1 MGVSP
6 APCSPGISPPPCPCP
21 LRVPKGVLCPQAQH
35 RSAPAALAIIIIIII
50 INNNKQ
56 PSIKKP
62 LSQLLRGC
70 PDWEEEEEESRMK
83 QVVVEEELDPE
94 KGCCGS
100 GCCKPGCCCWP
111 CALCCP
117 KCHLPRCSKCPACKN
132 CGNCCGGCGSCLK
145 RAFCFLPRL
154 LCWLP
159 RKLLSCGHLR
169 CLLITLVV
177 VVLLVVIVAGI
188 LLMWLRVGQQQAETV
203 LRGGLQRGLAWEEDV
218 ATFYLDGGAGDPAT
232 VIYDYKNLLVTYR
245 SRLHHSCY
253 VTRVDKDN
261 IPGLDAVTQT
271 FQRRQAEQRLSLPLA
286 DPSLLGITS
295 SILCSIL
302 PIYWA

>member
-1 MGVSP
+1 M
-6 APCSPGISPPPCPCP
+6 
-21 LRVPKGVLCPQAQH
+21 
-35 RSAPAALAIIIIIII
+35 
-50 INNNKQ
+50 
-56 PSIKKP
+56 
-62 LSQLLRGC
+62 
-70 PDWEEEEEESRMK
+70 ESSMK
-83 QVVVEEELDPE
+83 QVVIEEKPDQE
-94 KGCCGS
+94 KGCC
-100 GCCKPGCCCWP
+100 KCCWP
-111 CALCCP
+111 CAMCCS
-117 KCHLPRCSKCPACKN
+117 KCHLPRCLKCPGCKG
-132 CGNCCGGCGSCLK
+132 CGSCGSCGSCLK

-188 LLMWLRVGQQQAETV
+188 LLMWLWVGQQQADTV
-203 LRGGLQRGLAWEEDV
+203 LRVGMQRGLAWEEDV
-218 ATFYLDGGAGDPAT
+218 ATFYLDAGDGDPAT

-261 IPGLDAVTQT
+261 IPGLDTVTQT

-286 DPSLLGITS
+286 DPSLLGTTA